1 MEDLLVVGGLI
12 VGTWLLLL
20 WLSIIVWVYRDIRER
35 TRDIGLQV
43 LAVFVVMMFFPGF
56 NIPGLALYLMMRPR
70 ESLEEAYSR
79 SLEEE
84 ALLREIGDEG
94 LCPSCRRFVERSWRV
109 CPFCQTQLKDMCHD
123 CQQLLSFNWVVCP
136 FCTAERKTV
145 TRGLAPMPPPAVA
158 TASRQEAAARAA
170 SATPDGEAST
180 RTPARAASAATEEE
194 TSTRTPARA
203 ASAATEEETST
214 RTPARAASATSEEEA
229 STRTPARGS
238 TPAKTES
245 EDEAPESPSTR
256 DGRRSQPPEQAKPA
270 PSRTSR

>member
-43 LAVFVVMMFFPGF
+43 LAVFIVMMFFPGF

-109 CPFCQTQLKDMCHD
+109 CPFCQTQLKDICHD

-180 RTPARAASAATEEE
+180 RTPAGAASTATEEE
-194 TSTRTPARA
+194 ASTRTSARA
-203 ASAATEEETST
+203 ASAATEEEAST
-214 RTPARAASATSEEEA
+214 RTPARASAMAEDGA
-229 STRTPARGS
+229 STKTPARGS
-238 TPAKTES
+238 TAAKTEN
-245 EDEAPESPSTR
+245 EDEAPESSSAR